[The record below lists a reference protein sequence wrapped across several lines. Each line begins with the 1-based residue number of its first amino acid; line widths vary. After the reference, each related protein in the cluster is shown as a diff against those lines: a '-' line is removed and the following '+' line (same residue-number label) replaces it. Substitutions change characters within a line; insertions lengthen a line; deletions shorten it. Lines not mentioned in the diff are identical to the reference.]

1 MIPKIIH
8 YCWFGGKPKPQKV
21 LECIETWK
29 KYLPDFKIM
38 EWNESNFDYRKI
50 KYTRE
55 AYAVKKYAFV
65 SDVARLYVLY
75 EFGGIYFD
83 TDIIVLK
90 KFSNLLYDKSFLG
103 YESNNVIGTGVIG
116 AEKKTDW
123 ILDFYNSYKTIS
135 FITKYGNLDLL
146 PNTLRIKELSLFKE
160 LKFDNQEL
168 VINQQVHIYPFEFF
182 CAKDFKTKKYLAN
195 NSTYC
200 IHDYSGTWLQTK
212 QLTILMRL
220 KNILKKY
227 QCNK

>member
-1 MIPKIIH
+1 M
-8 YCWFGGKPKPQKV
+8 
-21 LECIETWK
+21 
-29 KYLPDFKIM
+29 
-38 EWNESNFDYRKI
+38 
-50 KYTRE
+50 
-55 AYAVKKYAFV
+55 
-65 SDVARLYVLY
+65 
-75 EFGGIYFD
+75 
-83 TDIIVLK
+83 
-90 KFSNLLYDKSFLG
+90 YDKSFLG
-103 YESNNVIGTGVIG
+103 YEANNVIGTGVIG

-135 FITKYGNLDLL
+135 FITKFGNLDLL